1 MATISASWVDRL
13 RSVLG
18 EHDGT
23 AASSDRSGPST
34 LTRVVVGIGT
44 IVIGVIGL
52 LSAPSEEY
60 SGWGAV
66 VTAIVSSTSLPVGIW
81 ICVTHRFRGRVVV
94 AFVAWADV
102 SITLCM
108 LLKED
113 RLTAIGGTALFAV
126 LTTLAV
132 IATPLAAC
140 LTHMLYST
148 VVLAVIAVNAVL
160 WQAASLWVIAAHTL
174 TMLLVFLTPFV
185 LLVHLGE
192 LRSQARQSLLDP
204 LTGLLNR
211 RGLEDALLRLAH
223 RVDGDTTLL
232 ETVVV
237 DVDDFKSVND
247 RWGHHVGDTVLTDL
261 ARHLTVVTAGRWVVA
276 RLGGDEFACTR
287 VTDGPGAADE
297 LAASLTRV
305 SMVAGYTMSAGAADV
320 PLPDRSPAAVTE
332 AMTAA
337 LRAADKRLY
346 DSKSR
351 KARGADD
358 HARGHRGRRGDD
370 ANATG

>member
-1 MATISASWVDRL
+1 MATISTSWVDRL

-18 EHDGT
+18 GYEKAGMPF
-23 AASSDRSGPST
+23 DRSGPNT

-66 VTAIVSSTSLPVGIW
+66 ATAAVSLTSLPVGLW
-81 ICVTHRFRGRVVV
+81 ICVTHRFRGRTVVG
-94 AFVAWADV
+94 FVAWADV
-102 SITLCM
+102 SVTVCM
-108 LLKED
+108 LLKEE
-113 RLTAIGGTALFAV
+113 RLTAIGGTALFSV

-132 IATPLAAC
+132 IATPLGVC
-140 LTHMLYST
+140 LAHMAYST
-148 VVLAVIAVNAVL
+148 VILAVITVNAVL

-211 RGLEDALLRLAH
+211 RGLEDAVLRHSHAAES
-223 RVDGDTTLL
+223 DTLVL

-247 RWGHHVGDTVLTDL
+247 RWGHHVGDTVLADL

-276 RLGGDEFACTR
+276 RLGGDEFACVR
-287 VTDGPGAADE
+287 LTDGSRTADE
-297 LAASLTRV
+297 LAVSLTRV
-305 SMVAGYTMSAGAADV
+305 AMVAGYTMSAGAADT

-332 AMTAA
+332 AMTAV

-358 HARGHRGRRGDD
+358 NVRGHRGRRGDD